1 MVYRTPLRISAT
13 SSSRKLSFLQGE
25 SELLLL
31 LAAQFILYAIYH
43 SLTFFFFGELF
54 YRLGRDI
61 NRDERFVAYHPAVV
75 PRLDHVRIA
84 RTKICLCAIV
94 HNELQM
100 TRNYIPRVA
109 HLAAIGLRNGPY
121 TLGPLPSWLKNL
133 SRDLKVLDGSD
144 LHLAL
149 FEFPGLIRSV
159 QALSLSACLCHSWL
173 LLSPLSQRV
182 GHSMKLPPYSTL
194 VQEPLLAAASPLED
208 RIQATPP
215 PSFRLRRSGQS

>member
-75 PRLDHVRIA
+75 PRLDHVCIA

-94 HNELQM
+94 HNELQL
-100 TRNYIPRVA
+100 TRNYIPSVA

-121 TLGPLPSWLKNL
+121 MLGPLPSWLKNL

-159 QALSLSACLCHSWL
+159 QALSLSACLCHSSSFSFLSRFSGGLWL
-173 LLSPLSQRV
+173 HRAVLWTHAKR
-182 GHSMKLPPYSTL
+182 ST
-194 VQEPLLAAASPLED
+194 
-208 RIQATPP
+208 
-215 PSFRLRRSGQS
+215 